1 MKPFIKGD
9 KLTVGCMSFKQYLS
23 EVAKIPLL
31 SEHEEFEYAMKAKDG
46 DEDAIRILIEC
57 NLRFVISVAKR
68 YADTTVSVEDLIN
81 VGNIGLIM
89 AVERYDPTKGFK
101 LISYAVWWIRQQIV
115 EYKNEHSRGIK
126 LPSNKSI
133 HINKYK
139 DAYNALEQE
148 LERAPVIE
156 EIAQFM
162 DLPTRSVL
170 SLIEL
175 DKGFMS
181 SLDRP
186 IDEDGGTMIDLVPS
200 EAPHSDGTIQLSD
213 RKKIL
218 DNLLKTLKPKEET
231 IIRLSFGLGEHKPMT
246 LQEIGEML
254 GISREG
260 VRQKKDRA
268 LWNLKRLI
276 KNKKI
281 DIKDIFKIG

>member
-1 MKPFIKGD
+1 
-9 KLTVGCMSFKQYLS
+9 
-23 EVAKIPLL
+23 
-31 SEHEEFEYAMKAKDG
+31 
-46 DEDAIRILIEC
+46 
-57 NLRFVISVAKR
+57 
-68 YADTTVSVEDLIN
+68 
-81 VGNIGLIM
+81 
-89 AVERYDPTKGFK
+89 
-101 LISYAVWWIRQQIV
+101 
-115 EYKNEHSRGIK
+115 
-126 LPSNKSI
+126 
-133 HINKYK
+133 
-139 DAYNALEQE
+139 
-148 LERAPVIE
+148 
-156 EIAQFM
+156 
-162 DLPTRSVL
+162 
-170 SLIEL
+170 
-175 DKGFMS
+175 MS

-186 IDEDGGTMIDLVPS
+186 IDEDGGTMIDLVSS
-200 EAPHSDGTIQLSD
+200 EAPPSDGTIQLSD